1 MNLLLMLILYF
12 FYVQVSISHDMN
24 DETHSMSVP
33 NGRHDVDNIFGIKR
47 KRDGDKADF
56 STQDSAANTR
66 TTNIDIRKTDASV
79 TPNITVN
86 IENVITYLY
95 YIAKYRF
102 DLKFYNMLS

>member
-1 MNLLLMLILYF
+1 
-12 FYVQVSISHDMN
+12 MN

-56 STQDSAANTR
+56 STLDSANIR
-66 TTNIDIRKTDASV
+66 TKNIDIRKTDASV
-79 TPNITVN
+79 TPNSTVN

-95 YIAKYRF
+95 HIAKNRF